1 MGPARL
7 SSSVSPARRRTS
19 PSFSERAQANPHKR
33 CASLSPAT
41 RSAPS
46 RRSNPLPTVTTAN
59 NGPNRPGISP
69 CAVTETKADAEC
81 SAGGDVVGE
90 HVPKG
95 SLGRARPTPLDT
107 RMSENECPSQNAVRS
122 DCLQARGEVFLDTSL
137 RGNKC
142 RGGSGKDVDRD
153 GDEEGQGGAVAP
165 GRGEVR
171 LGGNK
176 WESGGRVTPTAADA
190 PSPACVP
197 RREMAGL
204 QRRGEGRM
212 WEGTR
217 DKVEAVKVDVVP
229 RLESDAR
236 TCEAVATVATVTPG
250 AGTEPAHEGARTSR
264 RRIGLSLS
272 LFLGLC
278 VCVCVYIRICI
289 CVCVLCLYSVSV
301 SVSCV
306 LCLVSCVLCLVSC
319 VLCLVSCFLF
329 QSLSLS
335 LSLSLRLRLRLRLS
349 VSPCEKVCVGVWV
362 QGSLSAL
369 KTEPRHGP

>member
-1 MGPARL
+1 MSTNHNANSPCPHNLARLAQHQTRLDMHVGVVRESQRDVFIRTSHRPGAMGPARL

-59 NGPNRPGISP
+59 NGPNRPGIST

-165 GRGEVR
+165 
-171 LGGNK
+171 
-176 WESGGRVTPTAADA
+176 
-190 PSPACVP
+190 
-197 RREMAGL
+197 
-204 QRRGEGRM
+204 
-212 WEGTR
+212 
-217 DKVEAVKVDVVP
+217 
-229 RLESDAR
+229 
-236 TCEAVATVATVTPG
+236 
-250 AGTEPAHEGARTSR
+250 
-264 RRIGLSLS
+264 
-272 LFLGLC
+272 
-278 VCVCVYIRICI
+278 
-289 CVCVLCLYSVSV
+289 VL
-301 SVSCV
+301 
-306 LCLVSCVLCLVSC
+306 
-319 VLCLVSCFLF
+319 
-329 QSLSLS
+329 
-335 LSLSLRLRLRLRLS
+335 
-349 VSPCEKVCVGVWV
+349 
-362 QGSLSAL
+362 
-369 KTEPRHGP
+369 